1 MRKRFTQEFKQD
13 AVSQVIGIWRRWT
26 VVGLMPV
33 CFAIARTLQC
43 VASRGVLS
51 NLWATTRSTS
61 SSLILHGA
69 PGRGSPK
76 NPLRPR
82 SMERWRHFPT
92 HCLDTP
98 SFSATSIFSTPDA
111 QSRTMR
117 ARVARACAVLRRSIH
132 ASRHF
137 RSLGETISRAFGRPI
152 AMLSLLNSRDN
163 THDI

>member
-69 PGRGSPK
+69 PGRGSPQ

-82 SMERWRHFPT
+82 SMDRWRISPPT
-92 HCLDTP
+92 VWIRPDSRLRR
-98 SFSATSIFSTPDA
+98 FSARPTRRAERCERESPGRAPSYAEASTLRGIFARSGKRSVVPSA
-111 QSRTMR
+111 VQSP
-117 ARVARACAVLRRSIH
+117 CC
-132 ASRHF
+132 
-137 RSLGETISRAFGRPI
+137 PY
-152 AMLSLLNSRDN
+152 
-163 THDI
+163 